1 MNMSREELSTTRL
14 SAKIAQLAKNVR
26 QALIAERGEEFDE
39 SSIAEAMRHC
49 IANKLD
55 VLEEEM
61 EYMFTTPA
69 RSEFQQLLF
78 LLDQR
83 TLENEAETV
92 VESVF
97 LAEEYNDES
106 VFTGNRMFSKDKMAA
121 MIAHLTSKG
130 HFVYKTS
137 LNKLLFYSDLTN
149 FYLQGVG
156 ISGAVYN
163 NRRFGPVAAPAEP
176 ILNEL
181 IREEKVNV
189 DPRTRTLTAATNAE
203 TEVLSE
209 TERKVLD
216 WVSDTYGKMN
226 ASEVSEFS
234 HNELAYKNTDPNE
247 PIAYAYSKF
256 FKYLPPKSILN

>member
-1 MNMSREELSTTRL
+1 MKMNRSEFSTSGL
-14 SAKIAQLAKNVR
+14 AAKINMLAKSVK
-26 QALIAERGEEFDE
+26 QAVLNERGEDFEE
-39 SSIAEAMRHC
+39 KAIADAMRHC

-83 TLENEAETV
+83 SLEAEAEK
-92 VESVF
+92 VEEGVF
-97 LAEEYNDES
+97 LAEEYGDEN
-106 VFTGNRMFSKDKMAA
+106 VFTGNRSFSKTKMAA
-121 MIAHLTSKG
+121 MIEYLTSKG
-130 HFVYKTS
+130 NFVYKTA

-156 ISGAVYN
+156 MSGAVYH
-163 NRRFGPVAAPAEP
+163 NRRFGPVADPAEP

-189 DPRTRTLTAATNAE
+189 LPRTRTLEAATTAD
-203 TEVLSE
+203 TEALSDN
-209 TERKVLD
+209 ERKVLD
-216 WVSDTYGKMN
+216 WVADTYGKMG

-234 HNELAYKNTDPNE
+234 HNELAYKNTSPNE

-256 FKYLPPKSILN
+256 FKYLPPKGLLN